1 MPTYTVA
8 RSTSRDTRAK
18 VCFRSRWLSNS
29 FQAVL
34 ARATFSAEPTA
45 VAPHLARTFEKVI
58 STMMNRLSEPND
70 RIVDEVG
77 AVPLA
82 FAHSPEYPVSTRRTR
97 HTVAVL

>member
-1 MPTYTVA
+1 M
-8 RSTSRDTRAK
+8 
-18 VCFRSRWLSNS
+18 
-29 FQAVL
+29 L
-34 ARATFSAEPTA
+34 ARETFSAEPTA

-77 AVPLA
+77 AVPVA